1 LRTLLLFF
9 LALVLAILLVALF
22 RPPMWQPPPSPR
34 IQFLPPPV
42 IQSQGPTI
50 DRIQQLSHLVA
61 TRVYV
66 SDVLMG
72 EGNGCRGVWLIF
84 GDALIAVDLSKTAI
98 VSKVDT
104 AKRATICLPPP
115 DILQARV
122 DHSAGRTRTW
132 EVKSTT
138 WIPWAADSDSLRDE
152 VMLHAQRLVAHAA
165 GSRENLDHAKT
176 AAEATI
182 RAFYAEVGWT
192 VTVTWADP
200 PTESP
205 RAATPAKQ

>member
-1 LRTLLLFF
+1 MRTLTLFLL
-9 LALVLAILLVALF
+9 LIILTILVVGLLPN
-22 RPPMWQPPPSPR
+22 RPWTPLPTATPAPQPQP
-34 IQFLPPPV
+34 I

-50 DRIQQLSHLVA
+50 TRLEELSHLVA
-61 TRVYV
+61 IRVYV

-72 EGNGCRGVWLIF
+72 EGNGCRGIWLIF
-84 GDALIAVDLSKTAI
+84 GDALISCDLSKAVI
-98 VSKVDT
+98 VMKDDP
-104 AKRATICLPPP
+104 AKRATIRLPTP

-165 GSRENLDHAKT
+165 GSRENLDRAKT

-192 VTVTWADP
+192 VTVTWAAPSDSQKP
-200 PTESP
+200 
-205 RAATPAKQ
+205 AKATP

>member
-1 LRTLLLFF
+1 MRTLTLFLLLII
-9 LALVLAILLVALF
+9 LAVLVVGLLCN
-22 RPPMWQPPPSPR
+22 RPWTPLHTAVPPQQPQP
-34 IQFLPPPV
+34 I

-50 DRIQQLSHLVA
+50 TRLEELSHLVA
-61 TRVYV
+61 IRVYV

-72 EGNGCRGVWLIF
+72 EGNGCRGIWLIF
-84 GDALIAVDLSKTAI
+84 GDALISCDLSKAVI
-98 VSKVDT
+98 VMKDDT
-104 AKRATICLPPP
+104 AKRATIRLPTP

-165 GSRENLDHAKT
+165 GSRENLDRAKT

-192 VTVTWADP
+192 VTVTWAST
-200 PTESP
+200 PTAGP
-205 RAATPAKQ
+205 KYAPPAK

>member
-1 LRTLLLFF
+1 
-9 LALVLAILLVALF
+9 
-22 RPPMWQPPPSPR
+22 MWQPPSPR
-34 IQFLPPPV
+34 IQFVQPPV

-72 EGNGCRGVWLIF
+72 EGNGCRGIWLIF
-84 GDALIAVDLSKTAI
+84 GDALIATDLSKAVI
-98 VSKVDT
+98 VSKDDT
-104 AKRATICLPPP
+104 AKRATIRLPQPE
-115 DILQARV
+115 ILQARV

-165 GSRENLDHAKT
+165 GSRENLDRAKSGT
-176 AAEATI
+176 EATI
-182 RAFYAEVGWT
+182 RAFYSELGWN
-192 VTVTWADP
+192 VAVTWASQSQAQLAV
-200 PTESP
+200 PT
-205 RAATPAKQ
+205 TK